1 MTMQRVWR
9 PAALQ
14 LAAGLGL
21 IALAACGGSPA
32 ASSAGGSGTSAGDSG
47 AASPAATQAAAAKP
61 VNVCSMLTAK
71 QASALVGVTYTKA
84 TPSGGSMCSYASTTA
99 PIPMF
104 IIVSSGSGAAAWTE
118 ALGTLKEDG
127 GDTPRTFS
135 GVGDRAAGDGTQF
148 DVQSGGWIV
157 DVHGGDPSGNGSS
170 FPKSTAV
177 AKALISALNAA

>member
-1 MTMQRVWR
+1 MTIQRAWR

-21 IALAACGGSPA
+21 IGLAACGGSPA
-32 ASSAGGSGTSAGDSG
+32 ASSAGSSGSSAGG
-47 AASPAATQAAAAKP
+47 TAASPAATQAAAGKS
-61 VNVCSMLTAK
+61 VNVCALLTAK
-71 QASALVGVTYTKA
+71 QASALVGFTYTKA
-84 TPSGGSMCSYASTTA
+84 TSSGGTMCSYATTSA
-99 PIPMF
+99 PIPLF
-104 IIVSSGSGAAAWTE
+104 IIVSSGSGSAAWTD

-127 GDTPRTFS
+127 GEPPKSFS

-148 DVQSGGWIV
+148 DVQSGSWII

>member
-1 MTMQRVWR
+1 MTMQRAWR

-32 ASSAGGSGTSAGDSG
+32 ASSGGGSGSSAGDA
-47 AASPAATQAAAAKP
+47 AASPAATQSAAGKS
-61 VNVCSMLTAK
+61 VDVCSLLSAK

-84 TPSGGSMCSYASTTA
+84 TSSSGMCSYATTTA

-127 GDTPRTFS
+127 GETPKTFS

-148 DVQSGGWIV
+148 DVQSGSWIV

-177 AKALISALNAA
+177 AKALISALN